1 MGISVSELMG
11 TEDSFNPEWLENI
24 DSIRRISNASNAV
37 FELAFANNYCYF
49 FKPRLGESPLWD
61 FESGKLW
68 LREYF
73 AYLILKIAGVSVPET
88 HIIEEG
94 PIGSGL
100 LVRKVTSKPEEI
112 VRIAPI
118 EESGQL
124 PWLKAVEG
132 VNQQNEGVQLLHID
146 DSQLRRIAL
155 MDVVINNADRKASHV
170 LKDDEK
176 FYAIDHGL
184 TFHQQVKLRTFL
196 WGWAGMPLTTDE
208 LFLLEN
214 IKNGFQEL
222 EPEKYISELEL
233 IALTKRFD
241 ILLQTKVFP
250 GLPSDRYALPSPIF

>member
-1 MGISVSELMG
+1 MSELMV
-11 TEDSFNPEWLENI
+11 TEDKFNPQWLDNI
-24 DSIRRISNASNAV
+24 DSINQISNASNAV
-37 FELAFANNYCYF
+37 FEVTFANNYCYI
-49 FKPRLGESPLWD
+49 FKPSLGESPLWD

-73 AYLILKIAGVSVPET
+73 AYLVLKIAGVSVPET
-88 HIIEEG
+88 HIIKEG

-100 LVRKVTSKPEEI
+100 LVRKVISKPEEI
-112 VRIAPI
+112 VRIVPI
-118 EESGQL
+118 EEFEQL
-124 PWLKAVEG
+124 SWLKAAEG
-132 VNQQNEGVQLLHID
+132 VNQQNESVRLLHLD
-146 DSQLRRIAL
+146 DSQLKRIAL
-155 MDVVINNADRKASHV
+155 MDVVINNADRKASHI
-170 LKDDEK
+170 LKNEEG

-184 TFHQQVKLRTFL
+184 TFHQEVKLRTFL